1 MTTTDHGQSTD
12 LTTLRWTKTQMTDSI
27 RVRFAPSPT
36 GYLHIGNARTALFNY
51 LFARQHRG
59 HLILRIEDTDV
70 ARSSETFQKA
80 IVEDLTWLSIVWD
93 EGYEAGGTYGP
104 YCQSL
109 RLKIYE
115 EYAHQLL
122 TEEKAYKCFCLPE
135 DLEKM
140 RQQFLAKGQMPRY
153 DGRCRA
159 LSPDDIERQE
169 REGRKATI
177 RFKVRPRTIRF
188 RDVIHGPMSF
198 DGNTIG
204 DFVLMRSDGMPAYN
218 FACTV
223 DDATM
228 AITHVIRGEDHLPNT
243 PRQFLLYESLGFRPP
258 QFAHHPLILGDD
270 RTPLSKRHGVTS
282 IRRYRE
288 EGYLPEALVN
298 DLALLGWTPKTKT
311 EIFALEDLIRDFRL
325 DRVSRSAPVFDPKRL
340 GWINTQHIKRMDP
353 DTLGEKVT
361 PFIDPKTPMG
371 KERLRRITEVLRDN
385 LQTLAQVRDY
395 LPIFTDQPIK
405 AEPAAV
411 DVLQSPE
418 AIKVLS
424 EARSL
429 IEDGRE
435 ITEQKAHDLL
445 KTIQDRLG
453 IRGRSLMMPIRAA
466 VTGKTHGPELIKI
479 LAMIDRET
487 MLQRLEQVL
496 HGKKKSPTD

>member
-1 MTTTDHGQSTD
+1 
-12 LTTLRWTKTQMTDSI
+12 MTDPI

-51 LFARQHRG
+51 LFARQHGGR
-59 HLILRIEDTDV
+59 LILRIEDTDA
-70 ARSSETFQKA
+70 ARSSVTFQKA
-80 IVEDLTWLSIVWD
+80 IVEDLTWLSILWD
-93 EGYEAGGTYGP
+93 EGYEADGTYGP
-104 YCQSL
+104 YRQSL
-109 RLKIYE
+109 RLGIYE
-115 EYAHQLL
+115 QYAHQLL
-122 TEEKAYKCFCLPE
+122 MEKKAYKCFCLPE

-140 RQQFLAKGQMPRY
+140 RQRFLAQGQMPRY

-159 LSPDDIERQE
+159 LSPEDIEKQE
-169 REGRKATI
+169 SKGRKATI
-177 RFKVRPRTIRF
+177 RLRVRPRLIRF
-188 RDVIHGPMSF
+188 RDVVHGSMSF

-243 PRQFLLYESLGFRPP
+243 PRQLLLYESLRFRPP
-258 QFAHHPLILGDD
+258 QFAHHPLILGGD

-298 DLALLGWTPKTKT
+298 DLALLGWTPTTKT

-325 DRVSRSAPVFDPKRL
+325 ERVSRSAPVFDPKRL
-340 GWINTQHIKRMDP
+340 EWINTQHIKQMDSN
-353 DTLGEKVT
+353 TLGEKAA
-361 PFIDPKTPMG
+361 PFIDSETRVDRN
-371 KERLRRITEVLRDN
+371 RLRQIVDVLRDN
-385 LQTLAQVRDY
+385 LHTLAQVREY
-395 LPIFTDQPIK
+395 LPIFTDQPLSM
-405 AEPAAV
+405 EPAAM
-411 DVLQSPE
+411 DALQSNE

-429 IEDGRE
+429 IKGCHEV
-435 ITEQKAHDLL
+435 TEQKAQDLV

-466 VTGKTHGPELIKI
+466 VTGKTHGPELVKI
-479 LAMIDRET
+479 LTMIDRKT

-496 HGKKKSPTD
+496 HEKEKPPTD

>member
-1 MTTTDHGQSTD
+1 
-12 LTTLRWTKTQMTDSI
+12 MTDPI

-51 LFARQHRG
+51 LFAQQHGG
-59 HLILRIEDTDV
+59 HLILRIEDTDA
-70 ARSSETFQKA
+70 ARSSVTFQRA

-93 EGYEAGGTYGP
+93 EGYDADGIYGP
-104 YCQSL
+104 YRQSL
-109 RLKIYE
+109 RLQLYQQ
-115 EYAHQLL
+115 YAHQLL

-135 DLEKM
+135 DLVKM

-159 LSPDDIERQE
+159 LSPDKIERQE

-177 RFKVRPRTIRF
+177 RLKVKPRTIRF
-188 RDVIHGPMSF
+188 RDIIHGPMSF
-198 DGNTIG
+198 DGSHIG
-204 DFVLMRSDGMPAYN
+204 DFVLMRSEGMPAYN

-243 PRQFLLYESLGFRPP
+243 PRQLLLYESLGFRPP

-270 RTPLSKRHGVTS
+270 RAPLSKRHGVTS

-288 EGYLPEALVN
+288 GGYLAEALVN
-298 DLALLGWTPKTKT
+298 DLALLGWTPKAKT
-311 EIFALEDLIRDFRL
+311 EIFALKDLIRDFRL
-325 DRVSRSAPVFDPKRL
+325 DKVSRSAPVFDLKRL
-340 GWINTQHIKRMDP
+340 EWINTQHIKRMDSE
-353 DTLGEKVT
+353 TLGEKVT
-361 PFIDPKTPMG
+361 PFIHPKISMD
-371 KERLRRITEVLRDN
+371 KERLRQITEVLRDN
-385 LQTLAQVRDY
+385 LQTLAQVREY
-395 LPIFTDQPIK
+395 LPIFTDQPIRM
-405 AEPAAV
+405 EPAAI
-411 DVLQSPE
+411 DALQSPE

-429 IEDGRE
+429 IEDCHE
-435 ITEQKAHDLL
+435 ITEQKAHDLV

-453 IRGRSLMMPIRAA
+453 IRGRPLMMPIRAA

-479 LAMIDRET
+479 LTIIDRET

-496 HGKKKSPTD
+496 HGKKESPMD